1 MINREKAWKFAHEWL
16 EAWNK
21 HDVDLIMK
29 HYANSIEFCS
39 PVVQKVLGDP
49 QGIVSGIDNLRDY
62 FSRQL
67 KKFSTLHFQLLDIF
81 TSPQSIVL
89 YYKINRGL
97 LAAEVMILDAD
108 MKAINSIIKFS
119 KSTKLSLALILA
131 RRCQSS
137 YQHPSY
143 V

>member
-1 MINREKAWKFAHEWL
+1 MIEREKAWKFAHEWL

-29 HYANSIEFCS
+29 HYADSIEFCS

-49 QGIVSGIDNLRDY
+49 KGVVRGIENLRDY

-67 KKFSTLHFQLLDIF
+67 KKFSTLHFQLLDVF
-81 TSPQSIVL
+81 ASPQSVVL

-97 LAAEVMILDAD
+97 LCAEVMILNDQ
-108 MKAINSIIKFS
+108 MKAIKVYANYDKND
-119 KSTKLSLALILA
+119 
-131 RRCQSS
+131 
-137 YQHPSY
+137 
-143 V
+143 VG

>member
-1 MINREKAWKFAHEWL
+1 MIEREKAWKFAHEWL

-29 HYANSIEFCS
+29 HYADSIEFCS

-49 QGIVSGIDNLRDY
+49 KGIVRGINPLRDY

-67 KKFSTLHFQLLDIF
+67 NKFSTLHFQLLDVF
-81 TSPQSIVL
+81 ASPQSIVL

-97 LAAEVMILDAD
+97 MCTEVMILDHKMQA
-108 MKAINSIIKFS
+108 
-119 KSTKLSLALILA
+119 TKVYAN
-131 RRCQSS
+131 
-137 YQHPSY
+137 YDKND
-143 V
+143 VG

>member
-1 MINREKAWKFAHEWL
+1 MINRETAWNFAQEWL

-29 HYANSIEFCS
+29 HYADSIEFCS

-49 QGIVSGIDNLRDY
+49 KGVVRGIDNLRDY

-67 KKFSTLHFQLLDIF
+67 QKFSTLEFQLLDVF

-97 LAAEVMILDAD
+97 LAAEVMLLDTE
-108 MKAINSIIKFS
+108 MKA
-119 KSTKLSLALILA
+119 TKVFAN
-131 RRCQSS
+131 
-137 YQHPSY
+137 YDKND
-143 V
+143 VG